1 MIRPLRPSVLLFACL
16 LFLAGAAPAQDG
28 AAADETE
35 RSDSLRARATA
46 MRKAAERDFKL
57 TEAACY
63 DRFRVNACLDDARET
78 RTVQLQAARKLEARA
93 NRIDRGERIKAMEAR
108 LKEAEERRANPAPVP
123 LLPAPGK
130 P

>member
-16 LFLAGAAPAQDG
+16 MSLAGGVLALDAEAVDDG
-28 AAADETE
+28 EG
-35 RSDSLRARATA
+35 SDSLRAQATA
-46 MRKAAERDFKL
+46 IRKAAEREFKH

-63 DRFRVNACLDDARET
+63 DRFRVNACLDDAREA

-108 LKEAEERRANPAPVP
+108 LKEAEERRARPMPVP
-123 LLPAPGK
+123 LLPAPAK